1 MNKKIIMA
9 IFVVLLLIV
18 GYGLF
23 YVNDYYHAEKIAVDS
38 LNSSSN
44 VSAIKTSNGMLLDG
58 PGNDT
63 ALIFYP
69 GAKVEYTSYA
79 PLFMNLSSQ
88 GIDCYL
94 VEMPFNLAFLGQNS
108 ADEII
113 DDGNYSHYFLSGHSL
128 GGAMAASYINSTNKT
143 DGLILFASYSTCEIE
158 KPVLSL
164 YGSEDKVLN
173 IEEYNKS
180 KVFIDDNLTEF
191 EITGAN
197 HAQFAY
203 YGNQSGDGIAKIS
216 AESQQK
222 QCVGQIINF
231 ISGVLNKEISH

>member
-1 MNKKIIMA
+1 MNKKIKIA
-9 IFVVLLLIV
+9 IVVILLLIL
-18 GYGLF
+18 GFALF
-23 YVNDYYHAEKIAVDS
+23 YINDYYHAEKVAVDS
-38 LNSSSN
+38 LNSSDN
-44 VSAIKTSNGMLLDG
+44 VSVIKTSNGMLLDG

-88 GIDCYL
+88 GVDCYL

-128 GGAMAASYINSTNKT
+128 GGVMAASYVNNTNKT
-143 DGLILFASYSTCEIE
+143 DGLILFASYSTSEIE
-158 KPVLSL
+158 KPVLSI

-173 IEEYNKS
+173 LEEYNES
-180 KVFIDDNLTEF
+180 KEFIDYNLTEF
-191 EITGAN
+191 EIPGAN
-197 HAQFAY
+197 HAQFGY
-203 YGNQSGDGIAKIS
+203 YGNQSGDGTAKIS
-216 AESQQK
+216 AESQQG
-222 QCVGQIINF
+222 QCVNEIIEF
-231 ISGVLNKEISH
+231 IKGVLA